1 MRAAIGGP
9 TSPTPCSRA
18 DSGKKTEASV
28 WEIDGTRLWN
38 SLTELAQIGGTARGG
53 VRRLALTDADRRGR
67 ERFAQWCRDA
77 GMTVRV
83 DAIGNLFARR
93 AGADDAQP
101 AVLVGSHLDTQP
113 EGGRF
118 DGAYG
123 VLAGLE
129 LVRTLNDRGIV
140 TDKPIEIVSWTN
152 EEGARFTPAM
162 LGSAVFTGELPLDAA
177 LAARDAHGVSLAEAL
192 EACGYRDALRTAW
205 LRGAQAARDPAPG
218 LAQLRERVDAY
229 FEAHIEQGPVLERH
243 GAAIGVVT
251 GGQAIR
257 WLDATVTGAAA
268 HAGTTPMPYRKDALF
283 ASAEIALA
291 IEALVA
297 RHAPDALAT
306 IGQMAIDHASRN
318 TIAERVTFS
327 IDLRHPDDA
336 RLDAIECELRDACA
350 QIAGRRGV
358 ALDFGVHWSSPAT
371 PFDPACVALVEAA
384 ARRCGYAH
392 ERIVSGA
399 GHDAIRLARCV
410 PSAMVFIPCAGGLS
424 HNPAER
430 ALPEHVEAGA
440 NVLLGAVLARAGVC
454 GHAEQSAQSEPP
466 EHAHAR
472 ADIAAQPH

>member
-1 MRAAIGGP
+1 M
-9 TSPTPCSRA
+9 
-18 DSGKKTEASV
+18 

-205 LRGAQAARDPAPG
+205 LRGAQAARDSAPG

-358 ALDFGVHWSSPAT
+358 ALDIGVHWSSPAT
-371 PFDPACVALVEAA
+371 LFDPACVALVEAA

-454 GHAEQSAQSEPP
+454 GHAEQSARPAQSAQSAQSEPP

>member
-1 MRAAIGGP
+1 M
-9 TSPTPCSRA
+9 
-18 DSGKKTEASV
+18 

-350 QIAGRRGV
+350 QIAGRRDV
-358 ALDFGVHWSSPAT
+358 ALDIGVHWSSRAT

-410 PSAMVFIPCAGGLS
+410 PSAMVFIPCGGGLS

-430 ALPEHVEAGA
+430 ALPEHAEAGA

-454 GHAEQSAQSEPP
+454 GHAEQSARPARSAQSAQSAQSEPP

>member
-1 MRAAIGGP
+1 M
-9 TSPTPCSRA
+9 
-18 DSGKKTEASV
+18 

-350 QIAGRRGV
+350 QIAGHRGV
-358 ALDFGVHWSSPAT
+358 ALDIGVHWSSPAT

>member
-1 MRAAIGGP
+1 M
-9 TSPTPCSRA
+9 
-18 DSGKKTEASV
+18 
-28 WEIDGTRLWN
+28 WEIDGRRLWN
-38 SLTELAQIGGTARGG
+38 SLTELARIGGTARGG
-53 VRRLALTDADRRGR
+53 VRRLALTEADRRGR

-77 GMTVRV
+77 GMAVRV

-93 AGADDAQP
+93 AGADDTQP

-140 TDKPIEIVSWTN
+140 TGKPIEIVSWTN

-162 LGSAVFTGELPLDAA
+162 LGSAVFTGALPLDAA
-177 LAARDAHGVSLAEAL
+177 LAARDADGIALAEAL
-192 EACGYRDALRTAW
+192 EACGYRDALRSAW
-205 LRGAQAARDPAPG
+205 MRGAHGARGLEPA
-218 LAQLRERVDAY
+218 LAPLHERVDAY

-243 GAAIGVVT
+243 GATIGVVT

-283 ASAEIALA
+283 ASAELALA

-306 IGQMAIDHASRN
+306 IGQSAIDNASRN

-336 RLDAIECELRDACA
+336 RLDAIERELRRVCA

-358 ALDFGVHWSSPAT
+358 AIDISRHWSSPAT
-371 PFDPACVALVEAA
+371 PFDPACIALVEAA
-384 ARRCGYAH
+384 ARGGGYAH

-399 GHDAIRLARCV
+399 GHDAVHLARCV
-410 PSAMVFIPCAGGLS
+410 PSAMVFIPCVGGLS
-424 HNPAER
+424 HNAAER

-440 NVLLGAVLARAGVC
+440 NVLLGAVLARAGVRER
-454 GHAEQSAQSEPP
+454 AARSARSPRPAPAMQA
-466 EHAHAR
+466 AHSGTDAGTF
-472 ADIAAQPH
+472 AQPH